1 MTAVAQSHEQAP
13 SQPQSSSAPPS
24 GGGVQLKSALRGS
37 DLDVQ
42 MSMLHPVQRHTPE
55 QQGAGI
61 AHVGQSGQSGPA
73 AVQARAGGQGAPV
86 QRRER
91 AVQRMVV
98 QREGS
103 GTPPAAPP
111 APPTQAPAPG
121 AAPTTGGANTT
132 TADGANA
139 GANAPGADPAA
150 AEQARKQQELQ
161 LKEAQIEELLA
172 AMKQHCAQARTKWAA
187 VKTGWSGFTALV
199 GGPIIA
205 TSAKVGALAG
215 TAIGGPL
222 GAPIGAV
229 IGAGAGLLGT
239 IIGNNKVSKV
249 IEQQT
254 SDQVDNELLRIAN
267 ALDTGLVDID
277 ITLAIDLIRED
288 ASNVQ
293 WIYEHVQR
301 LAVQAEEAKALET
314 QTQAEIDKKKAEE
327 AAQQGSSAAETVGN
341 ASDVVGNT
349 SDTAGGILEAA
360 KETLGSLSSLGP
372 VLDTVGNGADVIGVA
387 IEAGRTAVEANTW
400 RQAKNALPG
409 ARAEVDRLRA
419 ELGMP
424 PLTTPG
430 GGS

>member
-37 DLDVQ
+37 ELDVQ
-42 MSMLHPVQRHTPE
+42 MSMLHPVQRHAPE

-61 AHVGQSGQSGPA
+61 AHVGQAGQSGPSG
-73 AVQARAGGQGAPV
+73 VQARAGGQGAPV

-98 QREGS
+98 QREES

-111 APPTQAPAPG
+111 AP
-121 AAPTTGGANTT
+121 APTTGGANAAT

-139 GANAPGADPAA
+139 ADPAA

-205 TSAKVGALAG
+205 TSAKVGAFAG

-239 IIGNNKVSKV
+239 ILGNNKVSKV

-372 VLDTVGNGADVIGVA
+372 VLDTVGNAADGIGVV

>member
-37 DLDVQ
+37 ELDVQ
-42 MSMLHPVQRHTPE
+42 MSMLHPVQRHAPE

-61 AHVGQSGQSGPA
+61 AHVGQAGQSGPA

-98 QREGS
+98 QREES

-111 APPTQAPAPG
+111 AP
-121 AAPTTGGANTT
+121 APTTGGANAAT

-139 GANAPGADPAA
+139 ADPAA

-187 VKTGWSGFTALV
+187 VKTGWSGFTALA
-199 GGPIIA
+199 GGTFIGGA
-205 TSAKVGALAG
+205 AKLGAFAGGALAAALAG
-215 TAIGGPL
+215 GAAGAIGG
-222 GAPIGAV
+222 PIGAV
-229 IGAGAGLLGT
+229 IGAGAGVAIAIKT
-239 IIGNNKVSKV
+239 NSKVGKV

-372 VLDTVGNGADVIGVA
+372 VLDTVGNAADGIGVV